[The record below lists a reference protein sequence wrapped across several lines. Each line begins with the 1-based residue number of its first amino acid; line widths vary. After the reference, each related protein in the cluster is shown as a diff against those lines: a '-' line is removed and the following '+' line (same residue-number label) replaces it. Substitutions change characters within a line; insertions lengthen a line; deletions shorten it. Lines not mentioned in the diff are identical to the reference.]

1 MLHIPSPPAV
11 ILLLISNSH
20 NSHHFPIYP
29 PSLTCLS
36 QQSRYSEGDYIIRQ
50 GATGDTFYIISSG
63 QVRMRMAEPYLE
75 LNKQASTSGGQK

>member
-11 ILLLISNSH
+11 ILLFLTPVA
-20 NSHHFPIYP
+20 HFPTYP